1 MNIRLYGIIN
11 DSIVDGEGLRLGVFV
26 QGCPHHCPGCHNL
39 GSHSIEEGT
48 EFSTDAIIAM
58 IDENSLLNGITLSGG
73 EPFMQIEACET
84 LARAAHKRGL
94 SVWCYTGFTYEEI
107 KAMDGASQLLNE
119 IDVLVDGK
127 FDEKQKSLDL
137 LFKGSKNQRIIDIQ
151 KTQQNGEIV
160 LYLE

>member
-1 MNIRLYGIIN
+1 MNIKLFGIVN
-11 DSIVDGEGLRLGVFV
+11 DSIVDGEGLRLAIFV
-26 QGCPHHCPGCHNL
+26 QGCPHRCHGCHNPN
-39 GSHSIEEGT
+39 SHPFDGGT
-48 EFSTDAIIAM
+48 EYDTADVIAM
-58 IDENSLLNGITLSGG
+58 MDKNPLLSGITLSGG